1 MTNDQKVTLIVDAD
15 DTLWESEVY
24 YQQCIAEYEALM
36 EAQGFE
42 REEATRMLVTVEEER
57 IPEVGYAPEE
67 FARSLI
73 IAYERLSASYGCSV
87 EEAVS
92 ARLQE
97 VGEIVLNFPIE
108 LLDGVEET
116 LPWLSGRYR
125 LILLTKGDQTV
136 QENKLTRSGLTH
148 LFDGVHVVHEKDAMV
163 IRELLEAYALHP
175 ARTWMI
181 GNSPRSDINPALEAG
196 IGAIYVPHVKTWE
209 WERETIMESERVIK
223 VDSFGNLIDFF
234 SELST

>member
-1 MTNDQKVTLIVDAD
+1 MTNEQKVTLIVDAD

-24 YQQCIAEYEALM
+24 YQQCIAEYGALM
-36 EAQGFE
+36 EAQGFG

-67 FARSLI
+67 FARSLV
-73 IAYERLSASYGCSV
+73 IAYERLCASHGRSV

-92 ARLQE
+92 GRLQE
-97 VGEIVLNFPIE
+97 VGEIVLDFPIE

-125 LILLTKGDQTV
+125 LILLTKGDQAV
-136 QENKLTRSGLTH
+136 QENKLTRSGLAH
-148 LFDGVHVVHEKDAMV
+148 LFDGVHVVHEKDATV
-163 IRELLEAYALHP
+163 IRELLEEYVLHP
-175 ARTWMI
+175 TWTWMV